1 MQKQTRTFSLL
12 KPKRADVF
20 CLVFIVLTSI
30 FVSCNESQ
38 KPPVES
44 QVKFAVVKYDVK
56 VIKKW
61 LDDST
66 NKAFIFQF
74 YTNEAKESD
83 SVWQAL
89 SYIIDSNGNYRN
101 GFNPDTLRFDTK
113 YNNDTAQFTGK
124 IAVGNNVISAKKMNT
139 ILNQRPQNADAV
151 FLVLVPVVNRN
162 NRHVYYKI
170 IVETSSMK
178 LNDDGDD
185 TNPCPPIDCYDDI
198 E

>member
-74 YTNEAKESD
+74 YTNKAKQSD

-89 SYIIDSNGNYRN
+89 SYIIDSKGNYRN